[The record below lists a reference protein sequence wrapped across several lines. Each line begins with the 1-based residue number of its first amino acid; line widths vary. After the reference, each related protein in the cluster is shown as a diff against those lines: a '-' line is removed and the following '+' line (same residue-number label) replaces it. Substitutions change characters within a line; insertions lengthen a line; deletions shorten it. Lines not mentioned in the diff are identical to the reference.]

1 MNKGMQ
7 YETPEIIITKFEIEK
22 IVMAETDF
30 GGDAGNGQEVESA
43 LPSNSDINVGDDFWD
58 N

>member
-30 GGDAGNGQEVESA
+30 GGDGGNGQVVEST
-43 LPSNSDINVGDDFWD
+43 LPPSTPDTTVGDDFM
-58 N
+58 

>member
-30 GGDAGNGQEVESA
+30 GGDDGNGQQVESF
-43 LPSNSDINVGDDFWD
+43 LPSTPDTNVDDDFLED
-58 N
+58 